1 MDLKCGAVEK
11 LRQGGGTARF
21 TQTCAGE
28 EQKMC
33 LSRAGFDT
41 STTVPKPPVL
51 DVASVK
57 CDQKKQKTRKRE
69 TVPCRRTSTDPQ
81 AGLGAPFPGSGRAE
95 LPLPS
100 VRSATSPPLFSSLN
114 ASVPSKNTSLD
125 THKPT
130 IAFPEPTEMYTFL
143 PKPCFFFLC
152 GQLLWGGSLVL
163 PVSYLPFMR
172 RGEDDR

>member
-1 MDLKCGAVEK
+1 MDLKCGSVEK

-57 CDQKKQKTRKRE
+57 CDPPPKKNQNAK
-69 TVPCRRTSTDPQ
+69 
-81 AGLGAPFPGSGRAE
+81 AG
-95 LPLPS
+95 
-100 VRSATSPPLFSSLN
+100 
-114 ASVPSKNTSLD
+114 D
-125 THKPT
+125 
-130 IAFPEPTEMYTFL
+130 
-143 PKPCFFFLC
+143 
-152 GQLLWGGSLVL
+152 GSLS
-163 PVSYLPFMR
+163 P
-172 RGEDDR
+172 D

>member
-41 STTVPKPPVL
+41 GTTVPKPPVL

-57 CDQKKQKTRKRE
+57 CGDKKTRKRE

-100 VRSATSPPLFSSLN
+100 VRSATSPPLFFPL
-114 ASVPSKNTSLD
+114 L
-125 THKPT
+125 TH
-130 IAFPEPTEMYTFL
+130 
-143 PKPCFFFLC
+143 PCL
-152 GQLLWGGSLVL
+152 QKTRLST
-163 PVSYLPFMR
+163 PISPP
-172 RGEDDR
+172 

>member
-57 CDQKKQKTRKRE
+57 CDQKKPKRESGRRFPVAGRARTHRLDLELPFRAAVARSCRCLPSDQQQAPPFFPLLTHPCLQKTRL
-69 TVPCRRTSTDPQ
+69 STPI
-81 AGLGAPFPGSGRAE
+81 
-95 LPLPS
+95 
-100 VRSATSPPLFSSLN
+100 SPP
-114 ASVPSKNTSLD
+114 
-125 THKPT
+125 
-130 IAFPEPTEMYTFL
+130 
-143 PKPCFFFLC
+143 
-152 GQLLWGGSLVL
+152 
-163 PVSYLPFMR
+163 
-172 RGEDDR
+172 